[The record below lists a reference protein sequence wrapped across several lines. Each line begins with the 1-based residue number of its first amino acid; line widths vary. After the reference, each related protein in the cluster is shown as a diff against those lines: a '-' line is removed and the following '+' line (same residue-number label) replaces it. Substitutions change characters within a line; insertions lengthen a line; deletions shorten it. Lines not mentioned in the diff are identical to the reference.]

1 MENENKSPA
10 SQVASAADR
19 ATDLITGTD
28 REGVGEAMS
37 RARRNL
43 SDHLHIGRLF
53 SNPMEKTIALYTAE
67 HGDTEPNRRYVMD
80 AVYSYIETAFGR
92 SRAAVRLYI
101 RCYQHFGVS
110 VDNETLTFRDM
121 LLRLDDSNAV
131 SAA

>member
-10 SQVASAADR
+10 SKAAN
-19 ATDLITGTD
+19 AAAFAADLITGSD
-28 REGVGEAMS
+28 RHALSEAMS

-43 SDHLHIGRLF
+43 SDHLHIGMLF
-53 SNPMEKTIALYTAE
+53 SNLVEKTIALYTAE
-67 HGDTEPNRRYVMD
+67 HGDTEANRRYVKD

-92 SRAAVRLYI
+92 SRDAVRLYI

-121 LLRLDDSNAV
+121 LLRLDDSNAA